1 VPYRRCRS
9 YGITILT
16 GGHVER
22 IMQDVG
28 GTRLRLI
35 RFAERGWDRHQ
46 DVWSYQQRST

>member
-1 VPYRRCRS
+1 VPYRRWRR

-16 GGHVER
+16 GGPVEP